1 MTSYLARSKDWRHLF
16 LRLAPATLLMED
28 DEGSTP
34 LDLLAR
40 APLFE
45 VATSDRT
52 GPTLAGLG

>member
-1 MTSYLARSKDWRHLF
+1 
-16 LRLAPATLLMED
+16 MED

-45 VATSDRT
+45 VAGRRT
-52 GPTLAGLG
+52 GPGRRRGWVDLEWIAQEGGESGV

>member
-1 MTSYLARSKDWRHLF
+1 
-16 LRLAPATLLMED
+16 MED

-45 VATSDRT
+45 VAGRRT
-52 GPTLAGLG
+52 GPGLHWRGWVDLEWIAPEGGESSW

>member
-1 MTSYLARSKDWRHLF
+1 MSSSKDF
-16 LRLAPATLLMED
+16 FQFVLRLAPATLLMED

-45 VATSDRT
+45 VVS
-52 GPTLAGLG
+52 AGLEWRNP

>member
-1 MTSYLARSKDWRHLF
+1 M

-45 VATSDRT
+45 VVVWAES
-52 GPTLAGLG
+52 LMVWLGLVGVGRNP

>member
-1 MTSYLARSKDWRHLF
+1 
-16 LRLAPATLLMED
+16 MED

-52 GPTLAGLG
+52 GPTLAGLGVDLEWIAPEGGESSW